1 MASGVGIEFQL
12 LENQKIQ
19 CDKSYRL
26 LKFTSEQCFYVLVFV
41 FWGYKEYFCR
51 LKWSYIELV
60 DLVNYIQVV
69 FNGFKEKQNLNGN
82 LRL

>member
-1 MASGVGIEFQL
+1 VASGVGIEFQL

-41 FWGYKEYFCR
+41 F
-51 LKWSYIELV
+51 
-60 DLVNYIQVV
+60 
-69 FNGFKEKQNLNGN
+69 
-82 LRL
+82 